1 MNPDEIKKL
10 VASMKEEALL
20 RQKINESSVEYLKLL
35 KDIKNLNKNIADA
48 EAAYAEQFEKVLAAR
63 RAEVGLSGTALMNA
77 KKTTALEFQKAKI
90 LRDQNK
96 ELKESAAQMTK
107 IAKEAGNLTKSLGA
121 FTQVRKDVGAITS
134 TVKKGYGILKGW
146 AGLFEM
152 DKKIRM
158 SALSMGLLDTQ
169 TKSFRDNLFY
179 ASQTTQQFGLDIG
192 ELAELQAKFSDELGR
207 TVMLSQ
213 EGLISMGAMAKATG
227 LGAEGAAQLAAEF
240 DRQGISAEN
249 TAEFMEQT
257 MNDAS
262 KMGLNAS
269 KVAKNIQQ
277 NMKML
282 NKYNFKGGVNGL
294 KKMAESMTKMG
305 LDMNMVA
312 PMADKLFDIEG
323 AVDMSA
329 QLQVLGGEWSKL
341 ADPFHLMY
349 MARND
354 INGLTKEVVDASAAS
369 AHWSKTNKQFE
380 ISALEMHT
388 LRKVAE
394 QTGMSYEDLA
404 ASAKKA
410 AQFAGIRKQI
420 NYGFD
425 PATKEFIESTAQFNE
440 KGEAFITVN
449 GEPKLVKQLNSMDQ
463 TMLNTMIS
471 EKKTLK
477 ERAESAQ
484 TFDETLTNLINQV
497 KTLLLP
503 VLEGLD
509 TTLRPVVKKFSEAI
523 ADPKFLETI
532 KGLGES
538 IGKII
543 GSIGEFMFK
552 HPIWSL
558 ALFGVFEAAK
568 WILNGV
574 ALGTGF
580 NMATGKGGLLSGLK
594 NIFSKG
600 AGGAGGAGGGGSFGG
615 AMASGGYTRNAAGS
629 IVPMSGMQKALGGNI
644 MGGKFAAGTM
654 GSLGLGLG
662 LGGLGM
668 GLDYGRSQMD
678 NQESTGGKLLGIGG
692 SAAKYAGMGAMLG
705 PWGALIG
712 GLIGGGMGVYDEY
725 FDKGEHSKT
734 LGYND
739 AVYFNPKDKFLKLND
754 GAMIAGTN
762 ENGNKDLAQAL
773 MSANNNNAPKASN
786 SNPISKIEF
795 GEISI
800 NGKIIVET
808 PGSPNMGVDLLKNQ
822 PFLTELSQKLLSQ
835 IDIMVHQKTKG

>member
-1 MNPDEIKKL
+1 MGPDELKKL
-10 VASMKEEALL
+10 VASMKEEAEI
-20 RQKINESSVEYLKLL
+20 RQRINESSAEYLKLL
-35 KDIKNLNKNIADA
+35 KDIKNLNKDIADSQ
-48 EAAYAEQFEKVLAAR
+48 AALIEQLGKERKARAATI
-63 RAEVGLSGTALMNA
+63 GLQGKALIDA
-77 KKTTALEFQKAKI
+77 QAILDIEEQKSKI
-90 LRDQNK
+90 LRGQLSD
-96 ELKESAAQMTK
+96 LKESAAQMTK
-107 IAKEAGNLTKSLGA
+107 IAKEAGKLTKSFAA
-121 FTQVRKDVGAITS
+121 FSQVKKDVGAITS
-134 TVKKGYGILKGW
+134 TVSKGYGILKGW

-227 LGAEGAAQLAAEF
+227 LGSEGAAQLAGDF
-240 DRQGISAEN
+240 DRIGISAEG
-249 TAEFMEQT
+249 TANFMEQT

-269 KVAKNIQQ
+269 KVVRNIQQ

-354 INGLTKEVVDASAAS
+354 MEGLTKDVVNATAAS
-369 AHWSKTNKQFE
+369 SHWSKTNKQFE

-410 AQFAGIRKQI
+410 AQFVGVRKQI
-420 NYGFD
+420 SYGFD
-425 PATKEFIESTAQFNE
+425 EDTKKFIETTADIDDN
-440 KGEAFITVN
+440 GNATITIN
-449 GEPKLVKQLNSMDQ
+449 GNKKLVSQLTNMDK
-463 TMLNTMIS
+463 TALDTMIA

-477 ERAESAQ
+477 ERADAAQ
-484 TFDETLTNLINQV
+484 TFDEKLTNLINQV

-509 TTLRPVVKKFSEAI
+509 TTLRPIIKKFSEAI

-543 GSIGEFMFK
+543 GSIGKFIFENPK
-552 HPIWSL
+552 WSL

-574 ALGTGF
+574 ALGIGF
-580 NMATGKGGLLSGLK
+580 NKTASIGGGGGGGGLGTRNMAAMSRMGLSTMGKFGANFKGAAGSGAAIGGGILAGGLSAYNEYGEQRDKGKSVGSSLGRAGLK
-594 NIFSKG
+594 G
-600 AGGAGGAGGGGSFGG
+600 LGAGGGAWAGAAAGAALGAFGG
-615 AMASGGYTRNAAGS
+615 PLAPIT
-629 IVPMSGMQKALGGNI
+629 VPL
-644 MGGKFAAGTM
+644 
-654 GSLGLGLG
+654 
-662 LGGLGM
+662 
-668 GLDYGRSQMD
+668 
-678 NQESTGGKLLGIGG
+678 
-692 SAAKYAGMGAMLG
+692 
-705 PWGALIG
+705 GALIG
-712 GLIGGGMGVYDEY
+712 GGLGAWGGGELTDLDTYGIDDGVM
-725 FDKGEHSKT
+725 
-734 LGYND
+734 
-739 AVYFNPKDKFLKLND
+739 FNPRDKFLKLND

-762 ENGNKDLAQAL
+762 ENGNQSLADAMMKSKDYNG
-773 MSANNNNAPKASN
+773 SKSNN
-786 SNPISKIEF
+786 SNTISRVEF
-795 GEISI
+795 GELSI
-800 NGKIIVET
+800 NGKLMIES
-808 PGSPNMGVDLLKNQ
+808 PGNPNMSVDLLKN
-822 PFLTELSQKLLSQ
+822 PEFISEITKKMLVQ
-835 IDIMVHQKTKG
+835 IDVSKRQVQKG